1 MNKLLLNK
9 ETAYLIDKMAVDEG
23 VSLSDLMET
32 AGKRSAEIIINEIVP
47 KIIIRKFMSYA
58 ALEIMAG
65 MVL

>member
-9 ETAYLIDKMAVDEG
+9 DTAYLIDKMAVDEG

-47 KIIIRKFMSYA
+47 KIKNFNKSKSNYWTYYNSSN
-58 ALEIMAG
+58 
-65 MVL
+65 